1 MTPESSGGSSRTNGG
16 SRWTPNGAPRSTH
29 WRASWGVG
37 RSFNEGVAAGVARHC
52 HRALEP
58 HGAVTLPQIGGGPT
72 VGRRRG
78 PIGALPPWLDFL
90 ERHLSL
96 TGS

>member
-1 MTPESSGGSSRTNGG
+1 MVEAGGPPMGRRDRPIGALAGASAVPLMKAPQQG
-16 SRWTPNGAPRSTH
+16 SQGTAI
-29 WRASWGVG
+29 A
-37 RSFNEGVAAGVARHC
+37 
-52 HRALEP
+52 ALEP